1 MKRGQWRFSVYW
13 WIGSSMFVALVLLLG
28 ACSAN
33 QAEGDIASLGRA
45 KTPLSRIPVPRP
57 QSSDITNQAAAVR
70 LGKALFWDIQ
80 AGGDGQTACATCH
93 FQAGADARKTNT
105 VNPGPD
111 GIYQMVSGPGQALSA
126 FVTHQGDDVVGSQGV
141 IAGEYVDFSP
151 SEDQAA
157 DNCLYHGEHRQVTG
171 RQAPPVVGAVFN
183 RQQFWDGRAN
193 DVFNGVNPFGNT
205 GNNSNSALAQ
215 MTNSSLASQ
224 AVGPANNAVEM
235 ACNGRTFN
243 GVTNSLAAK
252 LLPRRAL
259 SKQKVDL
266 TDSVLGSYVHSSG
279 GGLTMTYQQ
288 LINAA
293 FSPAVASDAANK
305 FSSIFGQAVQ
315 AYEATLIPDQTP
327 FDRYLA
333 GNKRALTS
341 NQIKGFD
348 VFNGKGRCEKCH
360 SGTELSDAT
369 VSYFLK
375 EGSVAVD
382 PEDGTDLGFH
392 NIGSNPTAS
401 DPGRAGTGP
410 NNVPWA
416 RGSSA
421 NNKGAFKTPQL
432 RNVKLTA
439 PYFVKG
445 NVGTLA
451 DVVKF
456 YNQGGFFNNPEK
468 SSDIRK
474 LGLSSSEQASLVDF
488 LTNALTDCRVEKQAA
503 PFDHPALPLPNSA
516 GVSGASNGVLLATGR
531 NGTGSCN

>member
-1 MKRGQWRFSVYW
+1 VKRGQWRFNFY
-13 WIGSSMFVALVLLLG
+13 IGVLLGLVLLLS
-28 ACSAN
+28 ACSTNTTEDEVTA
-33 QAEGDIASLGRA
+33 LGRA
-45 KTPLSRIPVPRP
+45 KIPLSQIPVPRP
-57 QSSDITNQAAAVR
+57 QTSDIIDQAAAVR

-111 GIYQMVSGPGQALSA
+111 GVYQLVSGPNQSLSG
-126 FVTHQGDDVVGSQGV
+126 FVTHQGDDIVGSQGV
-141 IAGEYVDFSP
+141 VAGEYRGFP
-151 SEDQAA
+151 ASEDDAA
-157 DNCLYHGEHRQVTG
+157 DNCNYYGAHRQVTG

-193 DVFNGVNPFGNT
+193 NVFNGVNPFGTT
-205 GNNSNSALAQ
+205 GNNSNTALTQ

-243 GVTNSLAAK
+243 GPTNSLAAK
-252 LLPRRAL
+252 LLPRKAL
-259 SKQKVDL
+259 GKQMVASD
-266 TDSVLGSYVHSSG
+266 DSVLGSYVSSNG
-279 GGLTMTYQQ
+279 YGLTQTYQQ
-288 LINAA
+288 MVNAA
-293 FSPAVASDAANK
+293 FRPAVALDAYNQ
-305 FSSIFGQAVQ
+305 FSNIFGQAVQ
-315 AYEATLIPDQTP
+315 AYESTLIPDRTP

-333 GNKRALTS
+333 GNKRAMTS

-348 VFNGKGRCEKCH
+348 VFNGKGRCNKCH
-360 SGTELSDAT
+360 EGTELSDAT
-369 VSYFLK
+369 VSAFVSA
-375 EGSVAVD
+375 GSVAVD
-382 PEDGTDLGFH
+382 SEDGTDLGFH
-392 NIGSNPTAS
+392 NIGSTPTAS
-401 DPGRAGTGP
+401 DLGRAGLGP
-410 NNVPWA
+410 NGVPWA
-416 RGSSA
+416 QGTVA
-421 NNKGAFKTPQL
+421 KNKGAFKTPQL

-445 NVGTLA
+445 NVATLS

-468 SSDIRK
+468 SGDIRK
-474 LGLSSSEQASLVDF
+474 LGLSTSEQASLVDF

-516 GVSGASNGVLLATGR
+516 GVSGVSNGILLATGR